1 MFLAMRYIRALDPT
15 ALALKLH
22 EMLSKEGENFETN
35 DRLYLHQQNRWYL
48 HRVLARIAD
57 YVEVQSGMP
66 SRYMEYLTEVGKDRY
81 EVEHIWADKPKRH
94 RDEFPN
100 AADFADYRNRIGGL
114 LLLPKSFNASF
125 GDLSYDEKLAHYN
138 TQNLL
143 ARSFHPQCYDHNP
156 GFVRFMRRTGL
167 PFRAHCEFKR
177 TDLDERGELYRRIAK
192 RIWDPDELLREVG
205 LLGRD

>member
-1 MFLAMRYIRALDPT
+1 MRDIRALDPT
-15 ALALKLH
+15 ALALKLN
-22 EMLSKEGENFETN
+22 EMLSREAENFETN
-35 DRLYLHQQNRWYL
+35 DRLYLHQQNRRYL

-57 YVEVQSGMP
+57 YVQVESGMP
-66 SRYMEYLTEVGKDRY
+66 SRYMEYVTEAGKNRY

-125 GDLSYDEKLAHYN
+125 GDLSYSQKLAHYN
-138 TQNLL
+138 TQDHLL
-143 ARSFHPQCYDHNP
+143 ARSLHPQCYDHNP
-156 GFVRFMRRTGL
+156 GFVRFVRRSGL
-167 PFRAHCEFKR
+167 PFRPHSEFKR
-177 TDLDERGELYRRIAK
+177 ADLDERSELYRQIAK

-205 LLGRD
+205 LTGAD